1 VWRSRNGITGRTN
14 NVWAKEGLT
23 KKAIRTVTRT
33 VTQWESRVARYLSTK
48 KEGDGR
54 AQGLYDK
61 IHPDSIM
68 ADVDR
73 YLKQEEDS

>member
-1 VWRSRNGITGRTN
+1 MFGQ
-14 NVWAKEGLT
+14 
-23 KKAIRTVTRT
+23 KKAYEKGYKDGHEDGYAVGNK
-33 VTQWESRVARYLSTK
+33 VARYLSTK

>member
-1 VWRSRNGITGRTN
+1 MFGQ
-14 NVWAKEGLT
+14 
-23 KKAIRTVTRT
+23 KKAYHEGYNYGHEDGYDKGFRAGKAFGK
-33 VTQWESRVARYLSTK
+33 EVARELPVDMEPQK
-48 KEGDGR
+48 RGGGR

-73 YLKQEEDS
+73 YLKQEKK